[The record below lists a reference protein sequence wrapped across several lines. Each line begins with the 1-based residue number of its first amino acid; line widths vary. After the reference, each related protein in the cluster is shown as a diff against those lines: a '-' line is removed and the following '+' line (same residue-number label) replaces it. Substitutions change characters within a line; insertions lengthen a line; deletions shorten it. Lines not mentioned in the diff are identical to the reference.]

1 MRPEPRPPEINVT
14 PLVDVVLVLLIIFMV
29 VIPQLE
35 AGAAIDVPSA
45 RHPDRRSEVETEAI
59 TVSVTARGQIFVDR
73 QPIDRAALGP
83 RLSAMHRRQ
92 PARPLRLKGDRN
104 ARYDAVRRVFRD
116 CQSVGFPGI
125 ALEVGEAGADR
136 AGGGRG

>member
-45 RHPDRRSEVETEAI
+45 HHPDRKSDVETAAV
-59 TVSVTARGQIFVDR
+59 TVSVTARGEIFLDR
-73 QPIDRAALGP
+73 QPIERAALVA
-83 RLSAMHRRQ
+83 RLSALHRRQ

-104 ARYDAVRRVFRD
+104 ARYDVVRRVFRD
-116 CQSVGFPGI
+116 CQAVGFPGI
-125 ALEVGEAGADR
+125 ALEVGEAGGP
-136 AGGGRG
+136 AGSG